1 MQNTRETIKKYNIQ
15 LTKSLGQNFL
25 TDFNVVKK
33 IVNTADVGQEDV
45 IIEVGPGIG
54 TMTLEL
60 AKRAKKVIAIEIDK
74 RLIPALEDNL
84 SGFSNVQIIN
94 MDIMK
99 ADINAITSE
108 YDSSNIKVV
117 ANLPYYITTPI
128 IMKFLEEDTKADMM
142 VFMIQKEV
150 ARRIV
155 AGPGT
160 KDYGALSVAVQY
172 YSKPEKAFDVPPHC
186 FIPQPDV
193 DSAVIKL
200 IINKEPPVKLLDKG
214 MFFKTVK
221 CSFAQRRKTL
231 INALY
236 NTGGLNKSKEEIK
249 EILKSMGVDENT
261 RGEML
266 SIQQFA
272 MLSNLLYESSL

>member
-1 MQNTRETIKKYNIQ
+1 
-15 LTKSLGQNFL
+15 
-25 TDFNVVKK
+25 
-33 IVNTADVGQEDV
+33 
-45 IIEVGPGIG
+45 
-54 TMTLEL
+54 
-60 AKRAKKVIAIEIDK
+60 
-74 RLIPALEDNL
+74 
-84 SGFSNVQIIN
+84 

-172 YSKPEKAFDVPPHC
+172 YSKPEKALMCRP
-186 FIPQPDV
+186 
-193 DSAVIKL
+193 
-200 IINKEPPVKLLDKG
+200 
-214 MFFKTVK
+214 TVL
-221 CSFAQRRKTL
+221 SLSLMWTL
-231 INALY
+231 QL
-236 NTGGLNKSKEEIK
+236 
-249 EILKSMGVDENT
+249 
-261 RGEML
+261 
-266 SIQQFA
+266 
-272 MLSNLLYESSL
+272 